1 MKINTTYLAIGL
13 AFLGLPIALNSV
25 AYLPISITFFV
36 LAFTIPP
43 EEDEEENS
51 QETAKKERL
60 RIKTKREPKGSLFAT
75 VHFGF
80 FIFSYSSSSSEE

>member
-43 EEDEEENS
+43 EEDEEEDS
-51 QETAKKERL
+51 QETVK
-60 RIKTKREPKGSLFAT
+60 KRETKNKD
-75 VHFGF
+75 
-80 FIFSYSSSSSEE
+80 

>member
-13 AFLGLPIALNSV
+13 AFLGLPIALNSI

-43 EEDEEENS
+43 EEDEDDKIYDEQKDSKSDFN
-51 QETAKKERL
+51 
-60 RIKTKREPKGSLFAT
+60 TKN
-75 VHFGF
+75 
-80 FIFSYSSSSSEE
+80 

>member
-1 MKINTTYLAIGL
+1 MKINTSYLAIRL

-51 QETAKKERL
+51 QETAKKRE
-60 RIKTKREPKGSLFAT
+60 TKNKD
-75 VHFGF
+75 
-80 FIFSYSSSSSEE
+80 

>member
-13 AFLGLPIALNSV
+13 AFLGLPIALNSI

-43 EEDEEENS
+43 EEDEDDKIYDEQKDSKSDLN
-51 QETAKKERL
+51 
-60 RIKTKREPKGSLFAT
+60 TKN
-75 VHFGF
+75 
-80 FIFSYSSSSSEE
+80 